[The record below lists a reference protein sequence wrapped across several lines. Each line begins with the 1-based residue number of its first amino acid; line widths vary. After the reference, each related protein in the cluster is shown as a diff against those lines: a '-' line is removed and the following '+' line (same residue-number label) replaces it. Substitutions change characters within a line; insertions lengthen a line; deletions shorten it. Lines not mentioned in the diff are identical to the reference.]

1 MQSHTAN
8 HLLAI
13 NRAFYRRHADDFT
26 RTRRQAWPGWE
37 RLLPLL
43 RGRARLLDVGCGNGR
58 FGRFWARAQDETS
71 LGEARTRAPADPG
84 AAPQYALQYHAIDAS
99 LPLLREAALT
109 MRATP
114 QVKTRLEWRDV
125 FTDPPRHGRYPLIVL
140 LGVLHHIPGRR
151 RRAALLRALG
161 ERLTDDGLL
170 IVTFWRFGADPRL
183 RGRTLPWPDELAGQV
198 EANDFLLRWGGHEL
212 GAARYC
218 HHFDEAE
225 ERELVAA
232 SGLRLRESFAA
243 DGASGALNAYRILIR
258 SEF

>member
-1 MQSHTAN
+1 MQPHTA
-8 HLLAI
+8 HRLLAI
-13 NRAFYRRHADDFT
+13 NRAFYRRFADDFT

-58 FGRFWARAQDETS
+58 FGRFWARAQDETDP
-71 LGEARTRAPADPG
+71 GEAA
-84 AAPQYALQYHAIDAS
+84 QYATQNAAQNARQYHAIDAS
-99 LPLLREAALT
+99 LPLLWETAAT
-109 MRATP
+109 MRVFP

-161 ERLTDDGLL
+161 ERLSADGLL

-183 RGRTLPWPDELAGQV
+183 RGRTLPWPDELADQV
-198 EANDFLLRWGGHEL
+198 EANDFLLRWGEREL

-218 HHFDEAE
+218 HHFDADE

-258 SEF
+258 TES